1 MRKSKIET
9 FGLTAIQTS
18 VSNSDIET
26 VRTALCFAAGANMTI
41 TGKVEKRVKRDEQC
55 KLLINPD
62 NATMRVIADCKGDEN
77 AIISRKIRKGSRVSV
92 CGKLQSFGASAVCLS
107 ECRLL

>member
-26 VRTALCFAAGANMTI
+26 VRTALCFAVGANMTI
-41 TGKVEKRVKRDEQC
+41 TGKVEKRVK
-55 KLLINPD
+55 
-62 NATMRVIADCKGDEN
+62 
-77 AIISRKIRKGSRVSV
+77 
-92 CGKLQSFGASAVCLS
+92 
-107 ECRLL
+107 